1 MAEGNGNAKQTGLM
15 LIGMGPGLLASMTS
29 EAITAAE
36 SADFRYY
43 EAYTAIW
50 PTEELER
57 LEQRVG
63 SIKKVMRPEIEQPQE
78 ILNLAKNTLV
88 AVLIVG
94 DPLQATTHVDLQL
107 QAMEKGIDCR
117 IIHGISITNIVTGAI
132 GLSNYKFGRQTTLT
146 YPYANWVATSPLEVL
161 AINRIMGQHTL
172 ALLDLDPT
180 GAGVGQQRPMKPR
193 DAVESISLMIDK
205 ISTDIENIDDGG
217 AFGKLKK
224 QAIGELIATKF
235 TDWPVVLCS
244 DMGADNQS
252 ITYTNL
258 AKLGDLAGGNMNCLV
273 FPASTSDVEEKALLR
288 WSREEG

>member
-1 MAEGNGNAKQTGLM
+1 MAEDSDKPKQAGLV
-15 LIGMGPGLLASMTS
+15 LIGMGPGMLTSMTE
-29 EAITAAE
+29 EAIVAAK

-50 PTEELER
+50 PIEELER
-57 LEQRVG
+57 LTSRIGPIE
-63 SIKKVMRPEIEQPQE
+63 KVMRPEVEQPEE
-78 ILNLAKNTLV
+78 ILNLAKDNSV
-88 AVLIVG
+88 AMLIVG

-107 QAMEKGIDCR
+107 QAMEKGIECQ
-117 IIHGISITNIVTGAI
+117 IIHGISITNIVTGAV

-146 YPYANWVATSPLEVL
+146 YPYANWIATSPLEVL
-161 AINRIMGQHTL
+161 AINRIVGQHTL

-180 GAGVGQQRPMKPR
+180 GAGIGQQRPMRPK

-205 ISTDIENIDDGG
+205 ISSNVENIDDSD
-217 AFGKLKK
+217 ALGKLKK

-244 DMGADNQS
+244 DMGAENQS
-252 ITYTNL
+252 IIYTNL
-258 AKLGDLAGGNMNCLV
+258 ANLADLPGGNMNCLV

-288 WSREEG
+288 WLKEG

>member
-1 MAEGNGNAKQTGLM
+1 MAEGKHEPKQTGLV
-15 LIGMGPGLLASMTS
+15 LIGMGPGMLASMTS
-29 EAITAAE
+29 EAIIAAK

-43 EAYTAIW
+43 EAYTALW
-50 PTEELER
+50 PKEELNR
-57 LEQRVG
+57 LEKEIGLIQ
-63 SIKKVMRPEIEQPQE
+63 KVMRPEIEHPKE
-78 ILNLAKNTLV
+78 ILDLSKDNVV

-107 QAMEKGIDCR
+107 QAMEQGIDCR

-132 GLSNYKFGRQTTLT
+132 GLSNYKFGRQTTIT
-146 YPYANWVATSPLEVL
+146 YSYSNWIATSPLEVL
-161 AINRIMGQHTL
+161 AMNRVMGQHTL

-180 GAGVGQQRPMKPR
+180 GAGIGKQQPMRPR
-193 DAVESISLMIDK
+193 DAVESIRLMIEK
-205 ISTDIENIDDGG
+205 ISSEIEDIEDNDNLTI
-217 AFGKLKK
+217 LKK

-258 AKLGDLAGGNMNCLV
+258 ANLGDLPGGNMNCLV

-288 WSREEG
+288 WIREG

>member
-1 MAEGNGNAKQTGLM
+1 MAEGKHKPKQTGLV
-15 LIGMGPGLLASMTS
+15 LIGMGPGMLVSMTN
-29 EAITAAE
+29 EAIIAAK
-36 SADFRYY
+36 SADYRYY
-43 EAYTAIW
+43 EAYTAVW
-50 PTEELER
+50 PEEELNH
-57 LEQRVG
+57 LEAEIGPIQ
-63 SIKKVMRPEIEQPQE
+63 KVMRPEIEHPEE
-78 ILNLAKNTLV
+78 ILDLSKDKLV

-107 QAMEKGIDCR
+107 QAMEQGIDCR

-146 YPYANWVATSPLEVL
+146 YPYANWIATSPLEVL

-180 GAGVGQQRPMKPR
+180 GAGIGEQQPMRPR
-193 DAVESISLMIDK
+193 DAVESIRLMIDK
-205 ISTDIENIDDGG
+205 ISNDIENIDDSD
-217 AFGKLKK
+217 AFGKLRK
-224 QAIGELIATKF
+224 QAVGELITTKF

-252 ITYTNL
+252 IIYTNL
-258 AKLGDLAGGNMNCLV
+258 AKLGDLPGGNMNCLV

-288 WSREEG
+288 WVREG

>member
-1 MAEGNGNAKQTGLM
+1 MAEDSDKPKQAGLV
-15 LIGMGPGLLASMTS
+15 LIGMGPGMLTSMTE
-29 EAITAAE
+29 EAIVAAK

-50 PTEELER
+50 PIEELER
-57 LEQRVG
+57 LTSRIGPIE
-63 SIKKVMRPEIEQPQE
+63 KVMRPEVEQPEE
-78 ILNLAKNTLV
+78 ILNLAKDNSV

-107 QAMEKGIDCR
+107 QAMEKGIECQ
-117 IIHGISITNIVTGAI
+117 IIHGISITNIVTGAV

-146 YPYANWVATSPLEVL
+146 YPYANWIATSPLEVL
-161 AINRIMGQHTL
+161 AINRIVGQHTL

-180 GAGVGQQRPMKPR
+180 GAGIGQQRPMRPK

-205 ISTDIENIDDGG
+205 ISSNVENIDDSD
-217 AFGKLKK
+217 ALGKLKK

-244 DMGADNQS
+244 DMGAENQS
-252 ITYTNL
+252 IIYTNL
-258 AKLGDLAGGNMNCLV
+258 ANLADLPGGNMNCLV

-288 WSREEG
+288 WLKEG

>member
-1 MAEGNGNAKQTGLM
+1 MAEGKDKPKQTGLV
-15 LIGMGPGLLASMTS
+15 LIGMGPGMLVSMTN
-29 EAITAAE
+29 EAIIAAK
-36 SADFRYY
+36 SADYRYY
-43 EAYTAIW
+43 EAYTAVW
-50 PTEELER
+50 PEEELNH
-57 LEQRVG
+57 LEAEIGPIQ
-63 SIKKVMRPEIEQPQE
+63 KVMRPEIEHPEE
-78 ILNLAKNTLV
+78 ILDLSKDKLV

-107 QAMEKGIDCR
+107 QAMEQGIDCR

-146 YPYANWVATSPLEVL
+146 YPYANWIATSPLEVL
-161 AINRIMGQHTL
+161 AINRIMSQHTL

-180 GAGVGQQRPMKPR
+180 GAGIGEQQPMRPR
-193 DAVESISLMIDK
+193 DAVESIRLMIER
-205 ISTDIENIDDGG
+205 ISGEIEDIEDNDNLT
-217 AFGKLKK
+217 KLKK

-252 ITYTNL
+252 IIYTNL
-258 AKLGDLAGGNMNCLV
+258 AKLGDLPGGKMNCLV

-288 WSREEG
+288 WVREG

>member
-1 MAEGNGNAKQTGLM
+1 MAEDSDRPKQAGLV
-15 LIGMGPGLLASMTS
+15 LIGMGPGMLTSMTE
-29 EAITAAE
+29 EAIVAAK

-50 PTEELER
+50 PIEELER
-57 LEQRVG
+57 LTSRIGPIE
-63 SIKKVMRPEIEQPQE
+63 KVMRPEVEQPEE
-78 ILNLAKNTLV
+78 ILNLAKDNSV

-107 QAMEKGIDCR
+107 QAMEKGIECQ
-117 IIHGISITNIVTGAI
+117 IIHGISITNIVTGAV

-146 YPYANWVATSPLEVL
+146 YPYANWIATSPLEVL
-161 AINRIMGQHTL
+161 AINRIVGQHTL

-180 GAGVGQQRPMKPR
+180 GAGIGQQRPMRPK

-205 ISTDIENIDDGG
+205 ISSNVENIDDSD
-217 AFGKLKK
+217 ALGKLKK

-244 DMGADNQS
+244 DMGAENQS
-252 ITYTNL
+252 IIYTNL
-258 AKLGDLAGGNMNCLV
+258 ANLADLPGGNMNCLV

-288 WSREEG
+288 WLKEG